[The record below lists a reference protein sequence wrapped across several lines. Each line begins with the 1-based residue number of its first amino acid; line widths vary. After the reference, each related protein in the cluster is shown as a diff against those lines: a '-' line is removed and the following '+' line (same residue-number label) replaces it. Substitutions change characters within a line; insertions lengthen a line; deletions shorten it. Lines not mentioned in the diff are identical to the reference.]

1 MRHAIDV
8 FEDRRQAGQE
18 LARHLSAYAHR
29 DDVVVLAIPRGGVP
43 VGYEVATALG
53 LPLDIFVVRKL
64 GMPGHEEYAIGAIAS
79 GGVRVLNPDVRFG
92 LSGNSDMVDE
102 VTERETKELD
112 RREQLYREGRPPLDL
127 HNKVALVVDDGLA
140 TGSTMRAA
148 VSALRHRGAAKIVV
162 AIPVAPPET
171 CEVLQDEADEVICV
185 SAPENFMAVGQFY
198 VEFSQTSDDE
208 VKDLLTRANEAHGE
222 NKQP

>member
-1 MRHAIDV
+1 MRHAIDA

-18 LARHLSAYAHR
+18 LARHLSSYAHR

-79 GGVRVLNPDVRFG
+79 GGVRVLNPDARFS
-92 LSGNSDMVDE
+92 LFGNSDVVDE
-102 VTERETKELD
+102 VTERETKELE
-112 RREQLYREGRPPLDL
+112 RREHLYREGRPPLDL
-127 HNKVALVVDDGLA
+127 HNKIALVVDDGLA

-222 NKQP
+222 DKKT